1 MMEVRLMPLI
11 LKEVMTINKISIIL
25 SDLEQRAII
34 ILKNLKVTKNQTA
47 ATVIENL
54 VAVKVIE
61 QFFN

>member
-1 MMEVRLMPLI
+1 MI